1 MAMQQTSVTATQLS
15 FGALVGA
22 AHAAVF
28 GNFRRFARLAAVP
41 FLLAVLLMAASI
53 PAALM
58 LPAADL
64 LFMVL
69 DVVPYALLGIA
80 LNRALLT
87 GEAAGFL
94 PPEPL
99 GRRTWTYVGYTLLLS
114 LALIVP
120 LAIAV
125 FAGMGAATSLGISA
139 GRIVLPALVLSVALL
154 YALTR
159 LSLTFPALSVDQRLG
174 LAGSWRLTRGNGMK
188 LFGAFV
194 AILVAT
200 LLAGALGS
208 GILGGQF
215 SINIGG
221 GIEMPPG
228 ATLADILLDQG
239 PAEIWSIL
247 VSLVTLGLLTGAYA
261 EAFAQLSGWGAP
273 RQDILERF
281 E

>member
-1 MAMQQTSVTATQLS
+1 M
-15 FGALVGA
+15 
-22 AHAAVF
+22 F

-194 AILVAT
+194 AILIAT

-239 PAEIWSIL
+239 PAEIWSIS